1 MSWLKRGTSVLA
13 CLVIAACGT
22 PHTPTLQTNASG
34 YNAFKGGLIPA
45 TNIALSPTT
54 TLPLE
59 KIVYWAGVAAIAY
72 YVLDPQAPNW
82 EIQEASFPDAHY
94 LLSLKMKRY
103 YAGGAGEARVTFN
116 RRAKELANANGYSGY
131 KILEYSEGLDSNVM
145 GSQRT
150 SEGVVVLTGQKV
162 PPPVPPQAL
171 AAPATVLAVAP
182 APILPAIVTQA
193 ESQSQSSPLPQS
205 KPKPKAKPKK
215 RKDC

>member
-1 MSWLKRGTSVLA
+1 MRGAGALT
-13 CLVIAACGT
+13 CLLLAACGT
-22 PHTPTLQTNASG
+22 PKIPSTPTNAQG
-34 YNAFKGGLIPA
+34 ATVFKGGLIPA
-45 TNIALSPTT
+45 TTIALSPTT
-54 TLPLE
+54 TVTLE
-59 KIVYWAGVAAIAY
+59 KLVYWGGVAAIAY
-72 YVLDPQAPNW
+72 YVLDPQSPNW
-82 EIQEASFPDAHY
+82 EIQEAKFPDEHY
-94 LLSLKMKRY
+94 MLSLKMKRY
-103 YAGGAGEARVTFN
+103 YAGGAGEARVVFN

-131 KILEYSEGLDSNVM
+131 KILEYSEGLDSNIM

-162 PPPVPPQAL
+162 PPPASPQAQ

-182 APILPAIVTQA
+182 APVLPAIVTKA